1 MQRGIIGHYYFSKME
16 FTKRCWFC
24 KSTNHTKRQCELF
37 KNARYFCS
45 KCQIYGHRNKDH
57 QDIPTLQEN
66 FMKAFKSAST
76 QTKHLKSNERSKQ
89 HNKYCQTATVNMD
102 IYKHN
107 MDNYKRIESELYGQK
122 NGNRIYKER
131 IQTLQSQNVN
141 ISAVIKAQDIQ
152 IQELQK
158 DLLEYSDRTT
168 RDDKTISKLKSDL
181 TDSEVRICSLTA
193 SCDKHLSTI
202 IDITNQLKEQSETIE
217 IYKTVI
223 KTQQEKLDQIITRT
237 GASETTTIWK
247 QLGEHLF
254 WKGKTPNQQAILF
267 DV

>member
-1 MQRGIIGHYYFSKME
+1 ME

-45 KCQIYGHRNKDH
+45 KCQIYGHRDKDH
-57 QDIPTLQEN
+57 QDYPRLQEN

-76 QTKHLKSNERSKQ
+76 QTKLLKSNERPKQ
-89 HNKYCQTATVNMD
+89 HNKHCQTETVNMD
-102 IYKHN
+102 VYKYN

-131 IQTLQSQNVN
+131 IMELESLKVKNL
-141 ISAVIKAQDIQ
+141 ADMKARDKE
-152 IQELQK
+152 IQELRR
-158 DLLEYSDRTT
+158 DLQEYSDRTT
-168 RDDKTISKLKSDL
+168 MDDQTISKLKSDL
-181 TDSEVRICSLTA
+181 TDSEVRLYILTVT
-193 SCDKHLSTI
+193 SDKHLNTI
-202 IDITNQLKEQSETIE
+202 IDIRNQLKEQSETME

-223 KTQQEKLDQIITRT
+223 KTQQEKLDQIITRVGPT
-237 GASETTTIWK
+237 ESSTLWK

-254 WKGKTPNQQAILF
+254 WKGKTPNQHKPILF

>member
-1 MQRGIIGHYYFSKME
+1 ME
-16 FTKRCWFC
+16 FTTKWNTISFVKRCWFC

-45 KCQIYGHRNKDH
+45 KCQIYGHRDRDH
-57 QDIPTLQEN
+57 QEFPTIQQN
-66 FMKAFKSAST
+66 FVRSTKSAST

-102 IYKHN
+102 IYQYN
-107 MDNYKRIESELYGQK
+107 MDNYKRIESELYGKK
-122 NGNRIYKER
+122 NGNRLYKER
-131 IQTLQSQNVN
+131 IMELESQKDKNL
-141 ISAVIKAQDIQ
+141 ADTKARDKE
-152 IQELQK
+152 IQELRRGLQ
-158 DLLEYSDRTT
+158 EYSDRTT

-181 TDSEVRICSLTA
+181 MDSEVRINVLTA
-193 SCDKHLSTI
+193 SCDKYLNTI
-202 IDITNQLKEQSETIE
+202 IDIRNQLKEQSEIIE

-237 GASETTTIWK
+237 GATETTTIWK

-254 WKGKTPNQQAILF
+254 WKGKTPNHHKVILF